1 MKRLIVRGAAVAA
14 IAGMSAGCAVRDDGT
29 VPLYEVDALWPQ
41 PLEYPAIL
49 GPVSGVAVAPDGN
62 VLIVTQSD
70 RSFFSA
76 ANEINTLTGTGE
88 CCTPIPGV
96 AEFAADGS
104 LVRQWGGPDV
114 QGWPSRPHG
123 IAVDPEGNVWIGGGW
138 YQPPNP
144 AGRGG
149 RGGRGGAA
157 AGGRGA
163 GAGAAPQEPPPPPP
177 APVYDTHI
185 LKFSRT
191 GELIATIGTPGGQP
205 NSASTNSFGG
215 AADFSFDADASEVYV
230 ADGYANHRVAVLD
243 MATGAVKR
251 SWGAYG
257 NAPEDAAQAPY
268 DPSAPPAQQFGRVT
282 CAELSNDGM
291 VYVCDQTNNRIQ
303 VFETDGTFVEEVT
316 IAPNTRLNGTV
327 RDIAFSEDADQRW
340 LFVTDGTNERVYVL
354 FRGTLEVK
362 TSFGVG
368 GRYPSHF
375 RELGGIAVAAD
386 GTVYTAEDGQGRRV
400 QRFVRTG
407 IGPVP
412 AEHQGAV
419 YPQSAGGM

>member
-14 IAGMSAGCAVRDDGT
+14 IAGMGAGCAVRDDGT

-41 PLEYPAIL
+41 PLDYPAIL
-49 GPVSGVAVAPDGN
+49 GPVSGVTVAPDGN
-62 VLIVTQSD
+62 VLIVTMSA
-70 RSFFSA
+70 RELFSA

-88 CCTPIPGV
+88 CCTPVPGV
-96 AEFAADGS
+96 VEFAADGS

-114 QGWPSRPHG
+114 QGWPARPHG
-123 IAVDPEGNVWIGGGW
+123 IGVDPEGNVWIGGGW
-138 YQPPNP
+138 YQPPTP
-144 AGRGG
+144 GGRG

-157 AGGRGA
+157 PGG
-163 GAGAAPQEPPPPPP
+163 APAPPPPPPP

-191 GELIATIGTPGGQP
+191 GELIATIGTPGGTP

-215 AADFSFDADASEVYV
+215 AADFSFDEGESEVYV

-257 NAPEDAAQAPY
+257 NTPDDAPQGAY
-268 DPSAPPAQQFGRVT
+268 DPGAPPAQQFGRVT
-282 CAELSNDGM
+282 CAELSNDGL

-303 VFETDGTFVEEVT
+303 VFETDGTFVQEVV

-327 RDIAFSEDADQRW
+327 RDIAFSEDDDQRW
-340 LFVTDGTNERVYVL
+340 LFVTDGTNERVYIL
-354 FRGTLEVK
+354 FRPTLETK

-375 RELGGIAVAAD
+375 RELGGIAVASD
-386 GTVYTAEDGQGRRV
+386 GTLYTAEDGQGRRV
-400 QRFVRTG
+400 QRFVKTG
-407 IGPVP
+407 VGAVP
-412 AEHQGAV
+412 AEHQGAL